1 MNDVFST
8 HVELTLSE
16 NLLKIID
23 NLTDMVFCVYCFFT
37 AGSEAGGC
45 VVELESEEYT
55 SSTCSAVLEEGESC
69 YWTVSQ

>member
-1 MNDVFST
+1 MTITIAYIFMWCKHSDFIRFMNDVLST

-16 NLLKIID
+16 NILKVID

-45 VVELESEEYT
+45 AVEMES
-55 SSTCSAVLEEGESC
+55 
-69 YWTVSQ
+69 